1 MFSENKTKIKCLDI
15 FSRKKIILESHNI
28 QELLP
33 QNPPFC
39 EYFSTN
45 FSMKTG

>member
-15 FSRKKIILESHNI
+15 FSRKKNYLESY
-28 QELLP
+28 P
-33 QNPPFC
+33 KNPPFC

-45 FSMKTG
+45 FSIKTG